1 MVGLLFQPRRRPANT
16 RAVEAVPD
24 VDVPG
29 DRRHVF
35 QLALE
40 ATMLGDTSRFADYF
54 TDDLR
59 LTSPHV
65 EVTTRD
71 AAQRAFGGGDD
82 ALSCMA
88 IVVHAIDVVRD
99 TAYAE
104 WRLDAKFSAPLL
116 FDDDLLIEPT
126 GGAVRLRGA
135 SVAEFRGLRIA
146 VCRHYFDDSELLD
159 GLPGVPAH
167 VRWVPS
173 DLPGSSA

>member
-126 GGAVRLRGA
+126 GGAVRLRG
-135 SVAEFRGLRIA
+135 SVGGRVPRAAHRGVSALLRRQRAARRTPRRAGARALGAE
-146 VCRHYFDDSELLD
+146 
-159 GLPGVPAH
+159 
-167 VRWVPS
+167 
-173 DLPGSSA
+173 